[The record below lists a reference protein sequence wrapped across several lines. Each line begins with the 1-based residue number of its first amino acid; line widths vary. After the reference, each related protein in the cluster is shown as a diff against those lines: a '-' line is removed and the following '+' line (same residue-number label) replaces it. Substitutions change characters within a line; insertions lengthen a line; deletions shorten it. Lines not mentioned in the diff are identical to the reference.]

1 MVDDIEEELGNIA
14 DAAGDIA
21 DATSSDIWDES
32 GMSEKSSQ
40 TIDFL
45 MDVTL
50 LVTVEVGR
58 ARMTIQDLLQLSQG
72 SVLEL
77 EKLAG
82 EPLDIFING
91 KQVARGEAVIVNEKF
106 GVHITDILSPEDRM
120 GGLR

>member
-50 LVTVEVGR
+50 LVTVDDSGPTPIKPGFSVR
-58 ARMTIQDLLQLSQG
+58 AR
-72 SVLEL
+72 
-77 EKLAG
+77 K
-82 EPLDIFING
+82 
-91 KQVARGEAVIVNEKF
+91 AR
-106 GVHITDILSPEDRM
+106 R
-120 GGLR
+120 